1 LGRGF
6 EVTYTRLKDGR
17 KSKNMARYEQK
28 TDSREFEPANPDQA
42 PGPWAGNAGAD
53 ATDIAVRLWA
63 PKQPGSSAPL
73 TWKTDSVLIYMIAD
87 LVGASHGRIAEESLA
102 IMSAHFD
109 GSRQAIVAAKRIQTS
124 LLEFLACRPGERIG
138 AAVLLYRP
146 RTSDSAGFSEE
157 TIQQALR
164 QANPG
169 QILLA
174 ESVSERLRDV
184 PNLPLRTVSAR
195 TTILGERQI
204 DLTELVW
211 TTPDRLALL
220 QVSISDE
227 AEPQS
232 GDIPLV
238 GATVMVHSP
247 FARAGPTGEAL
258 PPVIGTG
265 NVESRNGSETTSWQS
280 SPLVHRAQGRPR
292 VVEELRESSGSS
304 IAEGFDEFAERPF
317 FTRARILLGVVA
329 LVLAAALFA
338 MFYRPAQISKHPIPA
353 LQDRTGATEIPEK
366 QAPATSELE
375 SDTRQPESKTVKP
388 ENGKSAI
395 LKSQIAKPPMVK
407 PAAKVPVVA
416 QPQMPDKAAVDDRVQ
431 NQKDTPEKQ
440 APYLEE
446 SGGISLKDI
455 PALLRMAQQDAG
467 AGSYGKARTEYRKIL
482 GLQPNNQDAKEGLH
496 KLDLIQKDQQ

>member
-1 LGRGF
+1 
-6 EVTYTRLKDGR
+6 
-17 KSKNMARYEQK
+17 MAGYEQK
-28 TDSREFEPANPDQA
+28 TDSREFELANPDQS

-63 PKQPGSSAPL
+63 PKPPGSSAAL

-124 LLEFLACRPGERIG
+124 LLEFLACRPGEGIG

-146 RTSDSAGFSEE
+146 RTSDSAGFSGE
-157 TIQQALR
+157 TIQQALG
-164 QANPG
+164 QAKPG

-184 PNLPLRTVSAR
+184 PSLPLRTVSAQ
-195 TTILGERQI
+195 TTIMGERQI
-204 DLTELVW
+204 ELTELLW

-220 QVSISDE
+220 QVSVSDQTQ
-227 AEPQS
+227 PQS

-247 FARAGPTGEAL
+247 GARGGPTGEAL

-265 NVESRNGSETTSWQS
+265 EVDSGNSSETSSRQS
-280 SPLVHRAQGRPR
+280 SPFVHHAPGRGR

-304 IAEGFDEFAERPF
+304 IAEGFDEFGERPF
-317 FTRARILLGVVA
+317 FTRARIMLGVVA
-329 LVLAAALFA
+329 LVLAAALLA

-353 LQDRTGATEIPEK
+353 QQDRTGATEIPEK
-366 QAPATSELE
+366 QPPATTELQ
-375 SDTRQPESKTVKP
+375 SDMAQPESKTVKP

-395 LKSQIAKPPMVK
+395 LKSQITKRPILK
-407 PAAKVPVVA
+407 TAKVPVVA
-416 QPQMPDKAAVDDRVQ
+416 PPQMPEQAAADDRVQ
-431 NQKDTPEKQ
+431 RQKDTPQTQ
-440 APYLEE
+440 APYGEE

-496 KLDLIQKDQQ
+496 KLDLIQKDQP

>member
-1 LGRGF
+1 
-6 EVTYTRLKDGR
+6 
-17 KSKNMARYEQK
+17 MAGYEQK
-28 TDSREFEPANPDQA
+28 TDSREFELANPDQS
-42 PGPWAGNAGAD
+42 PGPWAGNAGGD

-63 PKQPGSSAPL
+63 PKPPGSSAPL
-73 TWKTDSVLIYMIAD
+73 NWKTDSVLIYMIAD

-109 GSRQAIVAAKRIQTS
+109 GSGQAIVAAKRIQTS
-124 LLEFLACRPGERIG
+124 LLEFLACRPGQGMG

-146 RTSDSAGFSEE
+146 RTSDSAGFSGDA
-157 TIQQALR
+157 IQQALG

-184 PNLPLRTVSAR
+184 PSLPLRTVSPR
-195 TTILGERQI
+195 TTILGERPI
-204 DLTELVW
+204 ELTELVW

-220 QVSISDE
+220 QASVSYL

-247 FARAGPTGEAL
+247 WARGGPSGEAL
-258 PPVIGTG
+258 PPVIGSG
-265 NVESRNGSETTSWQS
+265 ELDSRDGSETSSRPS
-280 SPLVHRAQGRPR
+280 SPLLHHAPGRGR
-292 VVEELRESSGSS
+292 VFEELRESSGSS
-304 IAEGFDEFAERPF
+304 IAEGFDEFGERPW
-317 FTRARILLGVVA
+317 FTRARIILGVVA
-329 LVLAAALFA
+329 LVLAAALLA

-353 LQDRTGATEIPEK
+353 QPDRTAATEIPEK
-366 QAPATSELE
+366 QAPATTELQ
-375 SDTRQPESKTVKP
+375 SYTPPPEAKTVKA
-388 ENGKSAI
+388 ENVKSAV
-395 LKSQIAKPPMVK
+395 LKSQIAKPPIVK

-416 QPQMPDKAAVDDRVQ
+416 PPPMPDKAAAEDRVQ
-431 NQKDTPEKQ
+431 SQKETPETQ
-440 APYLEE
+440 APYGQE

-496 KLDLIQKDQQ
+496 KLDLIQKDQP